1 MPDFET
7 AEVGRIGKR
16 RFGMLLDVRAKLALR
31 DRLEERSHLALLA
44 GCLEC
49 HSAIT
54 EIPDGARDVEPLRD
68 LLYGIA
74 KADAL
79 DVSFV
84 ENLNGSDHVT
94 GKIDPACIRR
104 QPRSARFTVRVPGA
118 GDRDQ
123 ATALRVR
130 QGADHLSRC

>member
-7 AEVGRIGKR
+7 AEAGCIEKR
-16 RFGMLLDVRAKLALR
+16 RFGMLLDVCAKFALH
-31 DRLEERSHLALLA
+31 DRLKERSHLALLA

-49 HSAIT
+49 HSAVT

-79 DVSFV
+79 DLSFI

-94 GKIDPACIRR
+94 
-104 QPRSARFTVRVPGA
+104 
-118 GDRDQ
+118 
-123 ATALRVR
+123 
-130 QGADHLSRC
+130 